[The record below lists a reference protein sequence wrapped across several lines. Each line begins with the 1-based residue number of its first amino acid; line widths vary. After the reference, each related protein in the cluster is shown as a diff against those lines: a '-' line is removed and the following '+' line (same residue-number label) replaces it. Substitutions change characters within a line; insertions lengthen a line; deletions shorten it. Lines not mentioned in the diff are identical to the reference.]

1 MIGDNKE
8 RFQELCEQAAKEE
21 DSAELLA
28 IVREIND
35 LIDAKHNSIVA
46 DRKKMD
52 IMADQS
58 IHLSF

>member
-8 RFQELCEQAAKEE
+8 RWQELCEQAAKGE

-35 LIDAKHNSIVA
+35 LIDAKHNRLSLELPP
-46 DRKKMD
+46 RK
-52 IMADQS
+52 S
-58 IHLSF
+58 ELFSN

>member
-21 DSAELLA
+21 DSVELLA

-35 LIDAKHNSIVA
+35 LIDAKHNRIVA
-46 DRKKMD
+46 TRKQNGYH
-52 IMADQS
+52 ADES

>member
-8 RFQELCEQAAKEE
+8 RWQELCEQAAKEE

-35 LIDAKHNSIVA
+35 LIDAKHNRIVA
-46 DRKKMD
+46 TRKSNGYH
-52 IMADQS
+52 ADES

>member
-28 IVREIND
+28 LVREIND
-35 LIDAKHNSIVA
+35 LIDAKHNRIVA
-46 DRKKMD
+46 TRK
-52 IMADQS
+52 
-58 IHLSF
+58 

>member
-8 RFQELCEQAAKEE
+8 RFQELCEQTAKEE

-35 LIDAKHNSIVA
+35 LIDAKHNRIVVT
-46 DRKKMD
+46 RK
-52 IMADQS
+52 
-58 IHLSF
+58 